1 MKEKLKKIQT
11 KIDNDP
17 KLKEA
22 VERIKPQKNIWGIL
36 GIVVFFFLPELITY
50 IWQDELIVWAHRH
63 SMTEALEMQR
73 WVYTQLE
80 EMFASG
86 VSWLNISIGILL
98 LVWMWTSKN
107 R

>member
-36 GIVVFFFLPELITY
+36 GIVIFFFVPELITY
-50 IWQDELIVWAHRH
+50 IWQNELISWAHLH
-63 SMTEALEMQR
+63 SLTEPLQMQR
-73 WVYTQLE
+73 WLYGQLE
-80 EMFASG
+80 KMFISG
-86 VSWLNISIGILL
+86 VSYVNIVIGILL
-98 LVWMWTSKN
+98 LFWVWRSK
-107 R
+107 

>member
-11 KIDNDP
+11 KIESDP

-36 GIVVFFFLPELITY
+36 GIITFFFLPELITY
-50 IWQDELIVWAHRH
+50 IWKDELIAWAHAH
-63 SMTEALEMQR
+63 SITEALEMQR
-73 WVYTQLE
+73 WLYKQLE

-86 VSWLNISIGILL
+86 VSYLNLTLGALL
-98 LVWMWTSKN
+98 LFWVVRSK
-107 R
+107 

>member
-1 MKEKLKKIQT
+1 MKEKLKQIQT

-36 GIVVFFFLPELITY
+36 GIFVFFFLPELITY
-50 IWQDELIVWAHRH
+50 IWQDELIGWAHRH
-63 SMTEALEMQR
+63 SMTDVLEMQR
-73 WVYTQLE
+73 WLYKQLE
-80 EMFASG
+80 VMFSSG

-98 LVWMWTSKN
+98 LVWMGYSKN

>member
-36 GIVVFFFLPELITY
+36 GIMIFFFVPELITY
-50 IWQDELIVWAHRH
+50 IWQDELISWAHTH
-63 SMTEALEMQR
+63 ALSETISTQR
-73 WVYTQLE
+73 WLYKQLE
-80 EMFASG
+80 EMFISG
-86 VSWLNISIGILL
+86 VSYVNIIIGALL
-98 LVWMWTSKN
+98 LFWVLRSK
-107 R
+107 

>member
-11 KIDNDP
+11 KIDSDP

-22 VERIKPQKNIWGIL
+22 VARIKPQKNIWGIL

-50 IWQDELIVWAHRH
+50 IWQDELIGWTHRH

-73 WVYTQLE
+73 WIYTQLE

-86 VSWLNISIGILL
+86 VSYVNLILGGLL
-98 LVWMWTSKN
+98 LFWVLRST
-107 R
+107 

>member
-11 KIDNDP
+11 KIDSDP

-22 VERIKPQKNIWGIL
+22 IERIKPQKNIWGIL

-50 IWQDELIVWAHRH
+50 IWQDELIGWAHRH

-73 WVYTQLE
+73 WMYTQLE
-80 EMFASG
+80 EMFTSG
-86 VSWLNISIGILL
+86 VSYVNLTIGALL
-98 LVWMWTSKN
+98 LFWVIRSK
-107 R
+107 